1 MHDEDDTYGKMV
13 PWRIDEAHRMEIVGF
28 PRALVILEAQAM
40 ITDLLVGIAKELVG
54 VSPSEGD
61 EKWQVAAERG
71 SREVSAEGKGPLC
84 ERLMFSKPPTLELTA
99 MANVVKS
106 RCEAAHEMM
115 RRLQNRSRLR
125 SESSC
130 LGDRYRRRTFTRPA
144 SSCRHG
150 TAAPN
155 LPFDLSSQCQPME
168 CNG

>member
-13 PWRIDEAHRMEIVGF
+13 PWRIDEAHRMEDFGVPAG
-28 PRALVILEAQAM
+28 AGDLGSSGDD
-40 ITDLLVGIAKELVG
+40 TDLLVGIAKELVG

-61 EKWQVAAERG
+61 DKWQVAAERG
-71 SREVSAEGKGPLC
+71 SREVSTEGKGPLC

-99 MANVVKS
+99 TANLVKS

-155 LPFDLSSQCQPME
+155 LPFDLSSECQPME